1 MSKSASTSKTFG
13 TVNANVLN
21 ADKISYTDKAAI
33 TQSTSLT
40 AGVTINSP
48 VGAITTIS
56 TTLATQGN
64 LSFTCTN
71 SSVDASK
78 YVMANIIGYTGS
90 NGTPSIIVDD
100 ITKGS
105 FLVTVRNSHPT
116 APLNGALKIAF
127 SVL

>member
-1 MSKSASTSKTFG
+1 MSKSASTSKTFW

-21 ADKISYTDKAAI
+21 VDKISYTDKAAI

-40 AGVTINSP
+40 SGVTINSP

-56 TTLATQGN
+56 TSLATQGN

-71 SSVDASK
+71 SSVDANK
-78 YVMANIIGYTGS
+78 YVMANIISYTGS

-105 FLVTVRNSHPT
+105 FLVNVRNSHIT
-116 APLNGALKIAF
+116 APLNGALKLAF
-127 SVL
+127 LVL